1 MKIAASKSIVIV
13 FIILLVVGSLG
24 LWIFYGKSKSD
35 WKRKT
40 LLYTF
45 SLKNTS
51 HDFLQGVKF
60 DVLLPLVIKN
70 NQRIYSNESTGQQ
83 SQDNIKRFVKDVPP
97 YGTKV
102 VSFTLEI
109 DKNNISQS
117 DNVDER
123 NYLTESQYIQISDPS
138 IQTLANQLR
147 AETPELTAKNIY
159 NWLINNIVS
168 ESYSPESRGA
178 LHTLNSK
185 VGDCTEF
192 TYLFVALARANGIP
206 SRGVRGLYI
215 PQQAMVVNP
224 MDYHDWAEFY
234 DGNHW
239 VLVDAQKQIFNDS
252 YADYLIINWFSESN
266 NETKRFNV
274 SDERIS
280 VSFQ

>member
-1 MKIAASKSIVIV
+1 VQIATSKVKSIS
-13 FIILLVVGSLG
+13 ILLLVIGG
-24 LWIFYGKSKSD
+24 LCLWYFYTKSQDD
-35 WKRKT
+35 WQKKT
-40 LLYTF
+40 LLYSF

-51 HDFLQGVKF
+51 HDFLHDVVF
-60 DVLLPLVIKN
+60 DVLLPSEIKH
-70 NQRIYSNESTGQQ
+70 NQNYQFAQTLDAQ
-83 SQDNIKRFVKDVPP
+83 SQSNTKRFVKKIPP

-109 DKNNISQS
+109 NKNNIPRLDS
-117 DNVDER
+117 VDGKD
-123 NYLTESQYIQISDPS
+123 YLAESQYIQIHDPS
-138 IQTLANQLR
+138 IQSLAKQLK

-168 ESYSPESRGA
+168 ENYSPESRGA
-178 LHTLNSK
+178 LFTLNSK

-192 TYLFVALARANGIP
+192 AYLFVALARANGIP
-206 SRGVRGLYI
+206 ARSVRGLYI
-215 PQQAMVVNP
+215 PQQSMVVNP

-234 DGNHW
+234 DGDHW
-239 VLVDAQKQIFNDS
+239 ILVDAQKQIFNDS
-252 YADYLIINWFSESN
+252 YSNYLIINWFADSN